1 MKLFI
6 ILVIVFITSLA
17 TAPATASVQNQKFKN
32 CSALQKVYEGGVA
45 KNKKATNRNSKGQ
58 LQESNYSP
66 FISKKIYNMN
76 KRLDRDKDKI
86 ACER

>member
-1 MKLFI
+1 MKLSLV
-6 ILVIVFITSLA
+6 LVIVFLTALA
-17 TAPATASVQNQKFKN
+17 TAPATASVQSQKFKN

-45 KNKKATNRNSKGQ
+45 KNKKATNRNTKGQ
-58 LQESNYSP
+58 QQRSNYSP
-66 FISKKIYNMN
+66 FVSKKIYNMN